1 MKIAQ
6 LMLFWGLWYLAFT
19 TRALISPFLPLIE
32 EAFAINHATAGGL
45 LFFAA
50 AGTTL
55 ALSLT
60 GYFSLRVGYKR
71 LITLSFL
78 LCAGALAGLCY
89 ADTYPWFACC
99 LFFYGM
105 GGGFYLPCAIP
116 LLTEVFSPEHW
127 GKAISVHETAAGFCM
142 LSVPFFVA
150 LALGIMPW
158 RSFFLVLAG
167 LFLLAVAV
175 FWFMGPDAKPE
186 RQPGF
191 GLRTLLRRIDF
202 WVVLTLWIASGI
214 GVMGVYNIVPLFLVD
229 EKEMA
234 IASANQLL
242 SLSRLGGFVGQVGIG
257 LFLDR
262 YKTKSILAFL
272 SIASGFSAIGLAVA
286 QPQWLLVVMLLLQ
299 GTFCVAF
306 FPAGIV
312 AISKL
317 TRPQERSLYTGA
329 IMAVSIVTGMGL
341 APAVL
346 GGIAD
351 LYGFQIGLFLV
362 GAGTLIVCPLIIA
375 LRDI

>member
-19 TRALISPFLPLIE
+19 TRSLISPFLPILE
-32 EAFAINHATAGGL
+32 DEFAINHATAGGL

-50 AGTTL
+50 AGSTL
-55 ALSLT
+55 SLSLT

-78 LCAGALAGLCY
+78 LCAGALAGLFY
-89 ADTYPWFACC
+89 ANTYQGFAGC
-99 LFFYGM
+99 LFLYGV
-105 GGGFYLPCAIP
+105 GGGFYLPCAVP
-116 LLTEVFSPEHW
+116 LLTAVFNPEHW

-150 LALGIMPW
+150 QALGIMPW

-167 LFLLAVAV
+167 VFLLAVTV
-175 FWFMGPDAKPE
+175 FWFTGPDAKPE

-191 GLRTLLRRIDF
+191 GLRTLLGRIDF
-202 WVVLTLWIASGI
+202 WVVSILWVASGI

-229 EKEMA
+229 EKGMA
-234 IASANQLL
+234 IETANLLL
-242 SLSRLGGFVGQVGIG
+242 SLSRVGGFVGQIGIG
-257 LFLDR
+257 FFLDR
-262 YKTKSILAFL
+262 WKTKSILAFL

-286 QPQWLLVVMLLLQ
+286 EPQWLLAVMLLLQ
-299 GTFCVAF
+299 GTFCVVF

-317 TRPQERSLYTGA
+317 TRAEERSLYTGA
-329 IMAVSIVTGMGL
+329 IMAASILAGMGL

-346 GGIAD
+346 GAIAD
-351 LYGFQIGLFLV
+351 LYSFQIGLFLV
-362 GAGTLIVCPLIIA
+362 GMGTLIVCPLIIA